1 MAKRIAVLSDTH
13 GLLRLE
19 VLSAISGSWNNT
31 SRSRTEKTIDAKG
44 SIALRILASWGS
56 MYLVLET

>member
-19 VLSAISGSWNNT
+19 VLAAISGC
-31 SRSRTEKTIDAKG
+31 DAIIHGVDINKP
-44 SIALRILASWGS
+44 
-56 MYLVLET
+56 